1 MDFQR
6 FIVIVAII
14 ATYWVISIGLV
25 IGNSKLLGSKNS
37 KDISVFCAWAQSV
50 IGCGSTF
57 FAIIIKGEFRSRDF
71 YNKHV
76 IFQSITHIFMLILNN
91 FCLKLVGVVFYQIAR
106 SLTLLFVVSLTAI
119 LLKKSI
125 SWPALTCCI
134 ILSTGF
140 ALGVDQERITGS
152 LNLTGVFV
160 GLLTSFVVALNG
172 VFTSKA
178 MSSLDGNALKLA
190 FILNTYAA
198 VLLFPMVILTGQW
211 QSERLAESLNVGL
224 LLLTGIMAAGM
235 SWISALQISY
245 TSPVTHH
252 VSASAKSVV
261 QTFIGSRIE
270 NEDRPLL
277 WWMSVFIVALAS
289 LAYALVKTKENRSN
303 EIVSTVNQN
312 VIKEKNSKS

>member
-1 MDFQR
+1 MDFRR
-6 FIVIVAII
+6 FIIILAVI

-25 IGNSKLLGSKNS
+25 IGNSKLLGSKKS

-57 FAIIIKGEFRSRDF
+57 FVVIIKGDFKSRDL

-76 IFQSITHIFMLILNN
+76 ILQSITHIFMLILNN

-106 SLTLLFVVSLTAI
+106 SLTLLFVVSLSAI

-125 SWPALTCCI
+125 SWPALSCCI

-140 ALGVDQERITGS
+140 ALGVDQERVTGS
-152 LNLTGVFV
+152 LNLTGVFI

-172 VFTSKA
+172 VLTSKA
-178 MSSLDGNALKLA
+178 MNSLDGNALKLA

-198 VLLFPMVILTGQW
+198 ILLFPMVILTGQW
-211 QSERLAESLNVGL
+211 QTERLAENLNVTL
-224 LLLTGIMAAGM
+224 LLLTGLMAAGM

-270 NEDRPLL
+270 KEDRPLL
-277 WWMSVFIVALAS
+277 WWMSVFIVAFAS
-289 LAYALVKTKENRSN
+289 FAYALVKTKENRSIETISTLN
-303 EIVSTVNQN
+303 ENIV
-312 VIKEKNSKS
+312 KEKNSQS